1 MLIGRENEIA
11 TLHGLMSSDESQ
23 FVAVYGRRRVGK
35 TFLIR
40 EVYKTHFVFQHTGT
54 YGATRRQQLSD
65 FRESLYLAGMGKCA
79 MPKTWSEAFG
89 LLWNFL
95 NTFPENEEKKV
106 IFIDELPWMDKLRPF
121 TRPFLERMGF
131 YEKRPYPGHL
141 RKRHIMD
148 HRQCGHELWWPSQP
162 SYMQGSAATIHPQ
175 RVQAVLRSEESGL

>member
-40 EVYKTHFVFQHTGT
+40 EAYKSHFVFQHTGT

-79 MPKTWSEAFG
+79 MPKTWSETFG

-95 NTFPENEEKKV
+95 NTFPENEEKKGS
-106 IFIDELPWMDKLRPF
+106 LAKA
-121 TRPFLERMGF
+121 
-131 YEKRPYPGHL
+131 
-141 RKRHIMD
+141 
-148 HRQCGHELWWPSQP
+148 CG
-162 SYMQGSAATIHPQ
+162 
-175 RVQAVLRSEESGL
+175 

>member
-40 EVYKTHFVFQHTGT
+40 EAYKNHFVFQHTGT

-95 NTFPENEEKKV
+95 NTFPETKRRRLSSLMNFPGWTLLNQTLSVHSTISGTHGLLREKTLSWSSV
-106 IFIDELPWMDKLRPF
+106 EAP
-121 TRPFLERMGF
+121 
-131 YEKRPYPGHL
+131 H
-141 RKRHIMD
+141 H
-148 HRQCGHELWWPSQP
+148 
-162 SYMQGSAATIHPQ
+162 
-175 RVQAVLRSEESGL
+175 GLSTMWS

>member
-40 EVYKTHFVFQHTGT
+40 EAYKSHFVFQYTGT

-95 NTFPENEEKKV
+95 KTFPETRRRRSSSSMNFLGWTRQNPISYVHSTISGTHGLLREKTLSWSSA
-106 IFIDELPWMDKLRPF
+106 EAP
-121 TRPFLERMGF
+121 
-131 YEKRPYPGHL
+131 H
-141 RKRHIMD
+141 H
-148 HRQCGHELWWPSQP
+148 
-162 SYMQGSAATIHPQ
+162 GSSTMW
-175 RVQAVLRSEESGL
+175 S

>member
-40 EVYKTHFVFQHTGT
+40 EAYKSHFVFQHTGT

-95 NTFPENEEKKV
+95 NTFPDTQPINVVVYNDPSGGSKAPADL
-106 IFIDELPWMDKLRPF
+106 IL
-121 TRPFLERMGF
+121 
-131 YEKRPYPGHL
+131 KRVSRL
-141 RKRHIMD
+141 D
-148 HRQCGHELWWPSQP
+148 
-162 SYMQGSAATIHPQ
+162 AF
-175 RVQAVLRSEESGL
+175 SGYLFHT

>member
-40 EVYKTHFVFQHTGT
+40 EAYKSHFVFQHTGT

-95 NTFPENEEKKV
+95 KTRRRRLSSSMNFPGWIRLNQTVSVHSTISGTHGLLREKTSSWSSV
-106 IFIDELPWMDKLRPF
+106 EAP
-121 TRPFLERMGF
+121 
-131 YEKRPYPGHL
+131 H
-141 RKRHIMD
+141 H
-148 HRQCGHELWWPSQP
+148 
-162 SYMQGSAATIHPQ
+162 GSSTMW
-175 RVQAVLRSEESGL
+175 S

>member
-1 MLIGRENEIA
+1 MLIGREYEIA
-11 TLHGLMSSDESQ
+11 TLRGLMTSDESQ

-89 LLWNFL
+89 LLWAFL
-95 NTFPENEEKKV
+95 KAFPEN
-106 IFIDELPWMDKLRPF
+106 
-121 TRPFLERMGF
+121 
-131 YEKRPYPGHL
+131 
-141 RKRHIMD
+141 
-148 HRQCGHELWWPSQP
+148 
-162 SYMQGSAATIHPQ
+162 
-175 RVQAVLRSEESGL
+175 